1 MSVKPLKPS
10 THIIFWLATAA
21 LFVLSL
27 LLFKTVLLPFVI
39 GIAVAYLLNPVVGQF
54 GDIGISRGPASLMI
68 LFSFLIF
75 TLVFIGGISPIL
87 YREMALFS
95 EDLPSYIEK
104 FWALM
109 HPVTAIL
116 EEHIGGVGQG
126 GLESILKDNASS
138 ATKAAQI
145 IFGKL
150 AAGGQAIIDMVSVA
164 IFMPIVAY
172 FMMKE
177 WPQVTAWVH
186 DLIPH
191 HSRAEVLNILKQ
203 IDQKLS
209 GFVRGQI
216 TVALILGISYALMLT
231 LAGLKYGFLIGLMSG
246 FLSVIPMVGSAVGL
260 IVSVAVA
267 WFQAGEPTFVLL
279 IAGIFIG
286 GQVIE
291 GNILTPKLVGDS
303 VGLHPLWVFFA
314 LLAGGSLLGVL
325 GMFLAVPV
333 AAVIGV
339 LLSFVLQKYKQSA
352 YYLDSEVE
360 VKTKPKP
367 KAKKSKKPTS
377 SKTKKSSVAI
387 KAAEKK
393 SSKA

>member
-1 MSVKPLKPS
+1 M
-10 THIIFWLATAA
+10 
-21 LFVLSL
+21 
-27 LLFKTVLLPFVI
+27 
-39 GIAVAYLLNPVVGQF
+39 GIAVAYLLNPVVGKF
-54 GDIGISRGPASLMI
+54 GDIGISRAPASLMI

-75 TLVFIGGISPIL
+75 ILVFVGGISPIL
-87 YREMALFS
+87 YREIALFS
-95 EDLPSYIEK
+95 EDLPDYIEK

-109 HPVTAIL
+109 QPVTETL
-116 EEHIGGVGQG
+116 EKRIGGVGQG
-126 GLESILKDNASS
+126 GIEGILKENASS

-145 IFGKL
+145 LFSKL
-150 AAGGQAIIDMVSVA
+150 AAGGQAIIDMISVA
-164 IFMPIVAY
+164 VFMPIVAY

-177 WPQVTAWVH
+177 WPKVTSWVH

-191 HSRAEVLNILKQ
+191 HSRTEVLDILKQ

-216 TVALILGISYALMLT
+216 TVALVLGVSYSVMLS

-260 IVSVAVA
+260 IVSIAVA
-267 WFQAGEPTFVLL
+267 WFQVGEPSFVLL

-291 GNILTPKLVGDS
+291 GNFLTPKLVGDS

-314 LLAGGSLLGVL
+314 LLAGGSILGIL

-339 LLSFVLQKYKQSA
+339 LLSFALQKYKQSA

-360 VKTKPKP
+360 VKDKSKPPAKNTKKSVST
-367 KAKKSKKPTS
+367 KAKKAVVSKK
-377 SKTKKSSVAI
+377 
-387 KAAEKK
+387 AAAKNK